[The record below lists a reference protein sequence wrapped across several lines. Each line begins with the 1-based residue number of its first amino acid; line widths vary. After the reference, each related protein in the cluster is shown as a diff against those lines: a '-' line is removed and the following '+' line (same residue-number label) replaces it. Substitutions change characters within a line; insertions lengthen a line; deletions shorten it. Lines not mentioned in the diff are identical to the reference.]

1 MGTKSAIWVAL
12 AAAALVSGCS
22 GSGPGTDAETY
33 LLQPTRECLASRDDV
48 AVDTKEVDFVAST
61 ALGGAMRVKLM
72 TDNFVVVAFGDDR
85 GEAVRIEQ
93 AYREFAGKSIPIDDV
108 LQRTKNVVLV
118 WNGPPGAE
126 EQDTVVGCLRGE
138 R

>member
-1 MGTKSAIWVAL
+1 MGTKSAFGVAL
-12 AAAALVSGCS
+12 AVTALASGCG
-22 GSGPGTDAETY
+22 GSGQGTDAETY
-33 LLQPTRECLASRDDV
+33 LLEPTRECLASRGDV
-48 AVDTKEVDFVAST
+48 GVDTKRVDFVAST
-61 ALGGAMRVKLM
+61 ALGGAMRARLA

-85 GEAVRIEQ
+85 DEAARIEQ

-126 EQDTVVGCLRGE
+126 EEDTVVGCLRGE
-138 R
+138 S